1 MDADAFNTALAAMA
15 ARVATASAD
24 IAIKGALT
32 IQAAAMGNL
41 HTGYGVVS
49 GTMRRSIHSSG
60 PFPSGEGAFTAWV
73 SPGVIYA
80 RRFELGYRG
89 PDSLGR
95 VFNQRP
101 RPFFKPAASS
111 QVPLIQAYA
120 ARTWAAAIGG

>member
-1 MDADAFNTALAAMA
+1 MA

-41 HTGYGVVS
+41 HTGYGVIT
-49 GTMRRSIHSSG
+49 GTMRRSVHSSG
-60 PFPSGEGAFTAWV
+60 PFPSGEGAFTATV

-89 PDSLGR
+89 PDSMGR
-95 VFNQRP
+95 LFNQPP
-101 RPFFKPAASS
+101 RPFFKPAASAS
-111 QVPLIQAYA
+111 IPAIQEYA
-120 ARTWAAAIGG
+120 VRTWDAA